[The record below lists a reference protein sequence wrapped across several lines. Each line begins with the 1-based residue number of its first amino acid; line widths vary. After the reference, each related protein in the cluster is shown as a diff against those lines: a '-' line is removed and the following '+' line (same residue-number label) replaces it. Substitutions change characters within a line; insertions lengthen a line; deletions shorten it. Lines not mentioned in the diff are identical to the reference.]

1 MNLFQMI
8 EYNLHISEEAYSLSA
23 FKKIVDA
30 DKSKDKETAMK
41 ELAFVWFMSDI
52 KSDYNYILNEKDKQE
67 EVIKDLQLLKS
78 WKKSKNVQ
86 DAMDFYKS
94 RSKTVSSTI
103 LENSLFIANT
113 LSNKMKKLVMND
125 IEDTLSI
132 KDIESISKG
141 LTQMPG
147 IVIALQ
153 KLENTVIKEQT
164 EKSSNVGSQEK
175 AMFED
180 GLQ

>member
-8 EYNLHISEEAYSLSA
+8 EYNLHISEEAYSLTP
-23 FKKIVDA
+23 FKKLVDS
-30 DKSKDKETAMK
+30 DKSKDKELAMK
-41 ELAFVWFMSDI
+41 ELAFIWFMSDI

-67 EVIKDLQLLKS
+67 EIIKDLQLPKT
-78 WKKSKNVQ
+78 WKRTKDVQ
-86 DAMDFYKS
+86 TAMDFYKN

-113 LSNKMKKLVMND
+113 LSNKMKKLVMAD
-125 IEDTLSI
+125 EEDMLSI
-132 KDIESISKG
+132 KDIESIAKG

-147 IVIALQ
+147 IVTALQ

-180 GLQ
+180 GL